1 MTLRALIVSDRA
13 DYRQQLAHHVTLEWR
28 DALPAEYEPATRGR
42 LPAGFT
48 GVAYDVVLLDHEVQD
63 SRGLEWLE
71 DLTDRPGFP
80 PIVYFAPGGAGAVGD
95 KAMSVG
101 ALAVLTRTDF
111 EHADL
116 CGALRTALASRRNVL
131 AETSRA
137 ALEQCPPDRFG
148 SVRIRGHRCLRRLA
162 VGGSSSVF
170 LAENVRTG
178 EQRVLKIFRQVPD
191 IVEGSTTFDRFL
203 REFDLVAHLRHPNIA
218 RIFDIGVADDH
229 LYLAMEFFPGGDL
242 RSRMRERLD
251 PQQALGYV
259 RQMAAALGAL
269 HEVGVL
275 HRDVKPGNLL
285 LREDGSAAFID
296 FGLAR
301 QLRLESDITGIG
313 AIFGTPHYM
322 SPEQGH
328 GSPLDE
334 RSDLYSLGV
343 VLYEMLTGDKPYIA
357 ETPLA
362 VIYMHANSPVPRLPQ
377 NLAHLQ
383 PLLDGLLAKKPVD
396 RLPSAA
402 AIVANMSRSAG
413 SSASSLTRR
422 IAASSLSPTAAVA
435 SRTIPS
441 LLRSV

>member
-13 DYRQQLAHHVTLEWR
+13 DYRQLVAHHVTLEWP

-48 GVAYDVVLLDHEVQD
+48 GVAYDVVLLDHEVQGA
-63 SRGLEWLE
+63 RGLEWIE
-71 DLTDRPGFP
+71 DLAERPAFP
-80 PIVYFAPGGAGAVGD
+80 PIVYFAPGGDATLADKARKAGALG
-95 KAMSVG
+95 
-101 ALAVLTRTDF
+101 VLPRSDF

-116 CGALRTALASRRNVL
+116 CSALRDALARRHNVL
-131 AETSRA
+131 AGTSRA
-137 ALEQCPPDRFG
+137 ALEQAPPDRFG
-148 SVRIRGHRCLRRLA
+148 SVRIRGHRCIRRLA

-170 LAENVRTG
+170 LAEDVRSG

-191 IVEGSTTFDRFL
+191 VVEGGTTFDRFL
-203 REFDLVAHLRHPNIA
+203 REYELVAHLRHPNIA

-251 PQQALGYV
+251 PNQALRYV

-285 LREDGSAAFID
+285 LRQDGSVAFID

-301 QLRLESDITGIG
+301 QLRLESDITGVG
-313 AIFGTPHYM
+313 TIFGTPHYM

-343 VLYEMLTGDKPYIA
+343 VLHEMLTGEKPYSA

-362 VIYMHANSPVPRLPQ
+362 VIYMHANASIPRLP
-377 NLAHLQ
+377 NSLAHLQ
-383 PLLDGLLAKKPVD
+383 PLLDGLLAKKPAD
-396 RLPSAA
+396 RYSSASAIVASIDELLKSAA
-402 AIVANMSRSAG
+402 A
-413 SSASSLTRR
+413 
-422 IAASSLSPTAAVA
+422 
-435 SRTIPS
+435 
-441 LLRSV
+441 

>member
-48 GVAYDVVLLDHEVQD
+48 GIAYDVVLLDHEVQD

-71 DLTDRPGFP
+71 DLADRPGFP
-80 PIVYFAPGGAGAVGD
+80 PIVYFAPGGAGAVRD
-95 KAMSVG
+95 KAKSVG

-383 PLLDGLLAKKPVD
+383 PLLDGLLAKKPAD
-396 RLPSAA
+396 RLPSAT
-402 AIVANMSRSAG
+402 AIVANIDELLKSA
-413 SSASSLTRR
+413 
-422 IAASSLSPTAAVA
+422 AA
-435 SRTIPS
+435 
-441 LLRSV
+441 

>member
-48 GVAYDVVLLDHEVQD
+48 GIAYDVVLLDHEVQD

-95 KAMSVG
+95 KARSVG

-285 LREDGSAAFID
+285 LREDDTAAFID

-301 QLRLESDITGIG
+301 QLRLESDITGVG
-313 AIFGTPHYM
+313 TIFGTPHYM

-343 VLYEMLTGDKPYIA
+343 VLFEMLTGAKPYIA

-383 PLLDGLLAKKPVD
+383 PLLDGLLAKKPAD

-402 AIVANMSRSAG
+402 AIVANIDELLKSA
-413 SSASSLTRR
+413 
-422 IAASSLSPTAAVA
+422 AA
-435 SRTIPS
+435 
-441 LLRSV
+441 